1 MPRRTQTETKHDY
14 MYGRWQIFGE
24 WLTHQRLLAGFTQT
38 QVAQAIG
45 VSRRQWIRYELG
57 AKVPVKRM
65 DLMSRVLNIHP
76 DRMLDRAG
84 YRTSFKRH
92 AVKEQL
98 GRISDLLSA
107 GRLQMAMLSLLKLN
121 DRIMGIKAAAG
132 PRLGLNGTDY
142 THALVL
148 LNRLPTLYVD
158 SLQNLMQERT
168 KDREKKDK
176 EIRDESY
183 LNGKNRL
190 RKKTKDV
197 MLWGAPSL

>member
-1 MPRRTQTETKHDY
+1 
-14 MYGRWQIFGE
+14 
-24 WLTHQRLLAGFTQT
+24 
-38 QVAQAIG
+38 
-45 VSRRQWIRYELG
+45 
-57 AKVPVKRM
+57 
-65 DLMSRVLNIHP
+65 
-76 DRMLDRAG
+76 MLDQAG

-98 GRISDLLSA
+98 GRISNLLSA
-107 GRLQMAMLSLLKLN
+107 GRLQMAMLSLLQLN
-121 DRIMGIKAAAG
+121 DRVMGIKAAAG

-168 KDREKKDK
+168 EDREEKDK
-176 EIRDESY
+176 ETTEQSY
-183 LNGKNRL
+183 LKGKNRL

-197 MLWGAPSL
+197 MLFPGLSL

>member
-1 MPRRTQTETKHDY
+1 MPRRAQTETKHDY

-24 WLTHQRLLAGFTQT
+24 WITHQRLLVGFTQK
-38 QVAQAIG
+38 QAAEAVG

-76 DRMLDRAG
+76 DRMLDQAG

-98 GRISDLLSA
+98 GRISNLLSA
-107 GRLQMAMLSLLKLN
+107 GRLQLALLALLRLN
-121 DRIMGIKAAAG
+121 DRIMGIRAAAG
-132 PRLGLNGTDY
+132 PRLGLDGTDY

-148 LNRLPTLYVD
+148 LNRLLTLHVN

-168 KDREKKDK
+168 GDKEKGDRE
-176 EIRDESY
+176 IDERY
-183 LNGKNRL
+183 LIGKNRL
-190 RKKTKDV
+190 RKKNEDV
-197 MLWGAPSL
+197 MILPGL

>member
-1 MPRRTQTETKHDY
+1 MPRREQTETKHDY

-24 WLTHQRLLAGFTQT
+24 WITHQRLLVGFTQK
-38 QVAQAIG
+38 QAAEAVG

-76 DRMLDRAG
+76 DRMLDQAG

-98 GRISDLLSA
+98 GRISNLMSA
-107 GRLQMAMLSLLKLN
+107 GRLQLAMLGLLKLN

-132 PRLGLNGTDY
+132 PRLGLDGTDY

-148 LNRLPTLYVD
+148 LNRLPTSHVN

-168 KDREKKDK
+168 GDREKGDK
-176 EIRDESY
+176 ETDEKY
-183 LNGKNRL
+183 LKGKNRL
-190 RKKTKDV
+190 RKKNEDV
-197 MLWGAPSL
+197 MIWR